1 MGSPLLDTKI
11 DRALSQMVAIF
22 YATISCMVVVANCK
36 ATWYIDSHQQGEII
50 RSDGNDKNEANPN
63 ENKDE
68 DAGDFDKNGD
78 IDEQREVVTDG
89 QEVFEPN
96 IISSVPPSSTSKPF
110 NTLLDFW
117 RQADSTNAPTKTN
130 STKTKTT
137 VICMMVVSLSVVLS
151 SITIATVWS
160 TTKKRQTDTHKE
172 KEENS
177 VYGHYERIQSD
188 GAVFRYPTQNK
199 VVDKNHFYGT
209 AENGY
214 SQIQD
219 NNEYYEIP

>member
-1 MGSPLLDTKI
+1 ML
-11 DRALSQMVAIF
+11 AFF
-22 YATISCMVVVANCK
+22 YTTISCMVVVANCK

-68 DAGDFDKNGD
+68 YASDFDKNGD
-78 IDEQREVVTDG
+78 NYEQREAVKDG
-89 QEVFEPN
+89 QEVFEPI

-110 NTLLDFW
+110 DTLLDFW
-117 RQADSTNAPTKTN
+117 RQADSNNAPIKTN
-130 STKTKTT
+130 TTKTKTT
-137 VICMMVVSLSVVLS
+137 VICLIVVSLAVVLS
-151 SITIATVWS
+151 SITIVTVWS
-160 TTKKRQTDTHKE
+160 TTKKRQTDTYKD

-177 VYGHYERIQSD
+177 VYGDYERIQSD
-188 GAVFRYPTQNK
+188 GEVFRYPTQNK

-209 AENGY
+209 AENGF

-219 NNEYYEIP
+219 NNEYYESP

>member
-1 MGSPLLDTKI
+1 MF
-11 DRALSQMVAIF
+11 AIF
-22 YATISCMVVVANCK
+22 YTAISCMVVVANCK

-63 ENKDE
+63 ENKDK
-68 DAGDFDKNGD
+68 DASDFDKNGD
-78 IDEQREVVTDG
+78 NYEQREVVTDG

-117 RQADSTNAPTKTN
+117 RQADSKNDPTKTN

-137 VICMMVVSLSVVLS
+137 VICLIVVSLAVVLS
-151 SITIATVWS
+151 SITIVTVWS
-160 TTKKRQTDTHKE
+160 TTKKRQTDTYKD
-172 KEENS
+172 EEVNS
-177 VYGHYERIQSD
+177 VYGDYERIQSN
-188 GAVFRYPTQNK
+188 GEVFRYPTQNK

-219 NNEYYEIP
+219 NNEYYESP

>member
-11 DRALSQMVAIF
+11 DRALSQMLAFF
-22 YATISCMVVVANCK
+22 YTTISYMVVVANCK
-36 ATWYIDSHQQGEII
+36 ATWYVDSHQQGEII

-63 ENKDE
+63 KNKDE
-68 DAGDFDKNGD
+68 DAGDFDKSVDN
-78 IDEQREVVTDG
+78 DEQREVVTDG
-89 QEVFEPN
+89 QEVLEAN
-96 IISSVPPSSTSKPF
+96 IISSVPPSSSSKPF

-117 RQADSTNAPTKTN
+117 RQADSNNAPIKTN
-130 STKTKTT
+130 TTKTKTT
-137 VICMMVVSLSVVLS
+137 VICLIVVSLVVALS

-160 TTKKRQTDTHKE
+160 TTKLRQTDTYKD

-188 GAVFRYPTQNK
+188 GEVFRYPTQNK
-199 VVDKNHFYGT
+199 VVDKNNYYGT

-219 NNEYYEIP
+219 NNEYYESP